1 MIRILFPLIGYLSV
15 ATVITGVLG
24 YGYLRQTG
32 KLDDERMLQVLAV
45 LHDVDLNAIEH
56 AQERPETVVPEEQM
70 SYEQQQE
77 QLRIATLQFDAKQ
90 KELSESLAT
99 FDYDFKKL
107 NAATG
112 RYNQLAGEVEAELK
126 RQRESLMTESVR
138 KGREAIEMM
147 IPSKQSK
154 PIIKEMIDE
163 GEIDL
168 VIKILSSMA
177 KRKQQ
182 TILQT
187 FVGTDEDI
195 DILYRITQE
204 MLAGGETKQYIDDK
218 LGDLR
223 KLQQDDN

>member
-15 ATVITGVLG
+15 ATVITGMLG
-24 YGYLRQTG
+24 YGYLRQSG

-45 LHDVDLNAIEH
+45 LHDVDLDAIEH
-56 AQERPETVVPEEQM
+56 AEDRPETIVPDEEM

-77 QLRIATLQFDAKQ
+77 QLRIATLQFDAKR

-107 NAATG
+107 NAATA
-112 RYNQLAGEVEAELK
+112 RYNQLAGEVENELQ
-126 RQRESLMTESVR
+126 RQRDSLMTESVR

-147 IPSKQSK
+147 IPNKQAK
-154 PIIKEMIDE
+154 LIIKEMIQK

-187 FVGTDEDI
+187 FVGTEEDI
-195 DILYRITQE
+195 DILYRITE
-204 MLAGGETKQYIDDK
+204 KMLAGGETKQYIDDK
-218 LGDLR
+218 LDDLR
-223 KLQQDDN
+223 KLKQDDN